1 VGGVPEDGNQAA
13 GVLIDVD
20 KGVAVDVVFALP
32 ADLEVGFG
40 FLDGDWFR
48 IPIPRQAGGQMIGRV
63 QQPGVAGLGRE
74 QRQRTDGDKAPGV
87 FGGMALDVTH
97 LIGQTEILASHL
109 PLPRPALDRF
119 PAHRL
124 PSQSSRV
131 MVPMELFTQLFG
143 HLLVFVYHCFDRIVI
158 HGYLSGL
165 SRPEQ
170 VVHFFRQVL
179 GVPVVSKE
187 ALSQRTNDYQNW
199 VEAFARNH
207 HTPIQW
213 AEKGV
218 RKEDYVLSWLRRMVK
233 KNAYGVYFIFK
244 SMEQG
249 PTFRISVPKYPA
261 QDPNYRILAHQRSRF
276 THYYFYIRDEVL
288 GPIVMRVASFFPF
301 QATYYLNGHSFIE
314 QELNRRHI
322 GFRKN
327 DNAFLAVDDVAAL
340 QAAADRLSPQI
351 IRQRLDYWTLIL
363 GPKFS
368 KRERGQMNLSRF
380 YAIAQI
386 EYCRNFI
393 FKRHF
398 PIHKIFE
405 RSCEMGLWRLT
416 ANRISEIFGVRLNK
430 RLRGKLATVLDQ
442 IEHGHHVFRAYWK
455 NAFLKQYEKFSAF
468 LRNELCSNN
477 LRDFGLRK
485 GLDHLDAVRK
495 KFQAITDRF
504 AGFQA
509 QWLNVHVDFPLL
521 QRIALPV
528 TIGSVRYPGIKIHD
542 TRVIRLLE
550 VLLHSGSNLGGWTA
564 KQIHETVLTTFQ
576 LSAKV
581 YGLNQLR
588 YDLRKLKGHGLLER
602 DDSHYTYRLTGKG
615 IQVALLF
622 LFFHK
627 RLCGPLANSRFH
639 HRPDPAHR
647 PNSKLE
653 AAYHKAD
660 KAIQDIVDLLAAA

>member
-1 VGGVPEDGNQAA
+1 
-13 GVLIDVD
+13 
-20 KGVAVDVVFALP
+20 
-32 ADLEVGFG
+32 
-40 FLDGDWFR
+40 
-48 IPIPRQAGGQMIGRV
+48 
-63 QQPGVAGLGRE
+63 
-74 QRQRTDGDKAPGV
+74 
-87 FGGMALDVTH
+87 
-97 LIGQTEILASHL
+97 
-109 PLPRPALDRF
+109 
-119 PAHRL
+119 
-124 PSQSSRV
+124 
-131 MVPMELFTQLFG
+131 MERFTQLFG
-143 HLLVFVYHCFDRIVI
+143 SFLAFVYHCFDRIVI

-170 VVHFFRQVL
+170 VVYFFRQVL
-179 GVPVVSKE
+179 GIPVVSKE
-187 ALSQRTNDYQNW
+187 ILSQRTDDYRNW

-207 HTPIQW
+207 KIPMEW
-213 AEKGV
+213 AEKGT
-218 RKEDYVLSWLRRMVK
+218 RKEDYVLPALRRMEK
-233 KNAYGVYFIFK
+233 NNAYGVYFIFK

-249 PTFRISVPKYPA
+249 RTFRISVPKYPT
-261 QDPNYRILAHQRSRF
+261 QDPNHRILAHQRSRF
-276 THYYFYIRDEVL
+276 THYYFYIRDQVL
-288 GPIVMRVASFFPF
+288 GPIIIRVASFFPF
-301 QATYYLNGHSFIE
+301 HATYWLNGHSFME
-314 QELNRRHI
+314 QELKRGKV
-322 GFRKN
+322 GFRKD

-351 IRQRLDYWTLIL
+351 IGKQLDYWTLIL

-368 KRERGQMNLSRF
+368 KRERSQMNLSRF

-405 RSCEMGLWRLT
+405 RSCEIGLWRLT
-416 ANRISEIFGVRLNK
+416 ANRISEIFGVRLSK
-430 RLRGKLATVLDQ
+430 KFRGKLATVIDQ

-455 NAFLKQYEKFSAF
+455 HAFLKQYEKFSRY

-477 LRDFGLRK
+477 LRDFGLKK

-495 KFQAITDRF
+495 KFQTITDRF

-521 QRIALPV
+521 QRLALPI

-542 TRVIRLLE
+542 VRIIRLLE
-550 VLLHSGSNLGGWTA
+550 VLLHGGNTVGGWTA

-576 LSAKV
+576 LSAKT

-588 YDLRKLKGHGLLER
+588 YDLRKLKGHGLLQR
-602 DDSHYTYRLTGKG
+602 DGRRYAYQLTDKG
-615 IQVALLF
+615 VQVAILF

-639 HRPDPAHR
+639 HKPDPGKRPD
-647 PNSKLE
+647 SKLE

-660 KAIQDIVDLLAAA
+660 KAIQEIVDLLAAA

>member
-1 VGGVPEDGNQAA
+1 MES
-13 GVLIDVD
+13 
-20 KGVAVDVVFALP
+20 FA
-32 ADLEVGFG
+32 
-40 FLDGDWFR
+40 
-48 IPIPRQAGGQMIGRV
+48 
-63 QQPGVAGLGRE
+63 
-74 QRQRTDGDKAPGV
+74 K
-87 FGGMALDVTH
+87 
-97 LIGQTEILASHL
+97 
-109 PLPRPALDRF
+109 
-119 PAHRL
+119 
-124 PSQSSRV
+124 
-131 MVPMELFTQLFG
+131 LFG
-143 HLLVFVYHCFDRIVI
+143 SLLVFVYHCFDRIVI

-179 GVPVVSKE
+179 GIPVVSKE
-187 ALSQRTNDYQNW
+187 VLSQRTHDYQNW

-207 HTPIQW
+207 HTPIEW

-218 RKEDYVLSWLRRMVK
+218 RKEDYVLPWLRRMVK

-249 PTFRISVPKYPA
+249 PTFRISVPKYPTP
-261 QDPNYRILAHQRSRF
+261 DPNYRILAHQRSRF
-276 THYYFYIRDEVL
+276 THYYFYIRDQVL
-288 GPIVMRVASFFPF
+288 GPMVMRVASFFPF

-314 QELNRRHI
+314 QELNRCHI

-327 DNAFLAVDDVAAL
+327 DNAFLAVDDVVTL
-340 QAAADRLSPQI
+340 QAAADRLSPHI

-363 GPKFS
+363 APKFS
-368 KRERGQMNLSRF
+368 KRERQQMNLSRF
-380 YAIAQI
+380 YAMAQI

-405 RSCEMGLWRLT
+405 RSCEIGLWRLT
-416 ANRISEIFGVRLNK
+416 ANKISQIFGVRLHK
-430 RLRGKLATVLDQ
+430 RLRGKLVTVVDQ

-455 NAFLKQYEKFSAF
+455 NAVLRQYEKFSAF

-495 KFQAITDRF
+495 KFLEITDRF
-504 AGFQA
+504 AGHQA
-509 QWLNVHVDFPLL
+509 QWLNVPVDFPLL
-521 QRIALPV
+521 QRLALPV
-528 TIGSVRYPGIKIHD
+528 IIGSVRYPGIKIHE

-550 VLLHSGSNLGGWTA
+550 VLLHAATNLGGWTA
-564 KQIHETVLTTFQ
+564 KQIHQTVLTTFQ
-576 LSAKV
+576 LSANA

-588 YDLRKLKGHGLLER
+588 YDLRKLKGHGLLQR
-602 DDSHYTYRLTGKG
+602 DGSRYAYRLTSKG

-639 HRPDPAHR
+639 HRPHPAHP

-660 KAIQDIVDLLAAA
+660 KAIEEIVQLLAA